1 MTRRIALVAGPLLL
15 LGLLVVSFAVWRPL
29 DRLSTGAPPREAI
42 AFERVALDETGIH
55 AYVRADGSEPV
66 VIAQVLVDDAYWTFA
81 MTPAG
86 PLPRLTSARI
96 DIPYPWVEGEAHK
109 IKLITRTGQ
118 TFEHEIKQAVATPKG
133 SGGDLIGL
141 GLVGLFVGPVPVLI
155 GLAFYPALR
164 RIGAAAMTFLLG
176 LTIGLLGFLLVDA
189 VAEGLEAAGQ
199 ALDGLKARALFWA
212 VAASATLVLF
222 AVGRRGGRPPE
233 AMALAGF
240 IAFGIGLHNL
250 GEGLAIG
257 AALATGEVALASFL
271 VLGFAVHNVTEGI
284 GIAAPLRDAH
294 PTLLSFAWLAALAG
308 GPAVLGAWGGAYA
321 YAPHLAAVCF
331 GIGAGAILQVM
342 IELALYLQR
351 RATEAVVT
359 PVPGLSGA
367 IAGLA
372 VMYATSLLIA
382 A

>member
-1 MTRRIALVAGPLLL
+1 
-15 LGLLVVSFAVWRPL
+15 
-29 DRLSTGAPPREAI
+29 
-42 AFERVALDETGIH
+42 
-55 AYVRADGSEPV
+55 
-66 VIAQVLVDDAYWTFA
+66 
-81 MTPAG
+81 
-86 PLPRLTSARI
+86 
-96 DIPYPWVEGEAHK
+96 
-109 IKLITRTGQ
+109 
-118 TFEHEIKQAVATPKG
+118 
-133 SGGDLIGL
+133 
-141 GLVGLFVGPVPVLI
+141 VPVLI

-284 GIAAPLRDAH
+284 GIA
-294 PTLLSFAWLAALAG
+294 LAG

-367 IAGLA
+367 VAGLA